1 MWVINYEAS
10 DTFVIN
16 LLPLHFTLELWKEAQ
31 TRGNAGFLAA
41 LFEMSSDSLKL
52 PKMCVPHL
60 RSLLHSFHI
69 SGEVS
74 FSLFLLIATPS
85 GRFPWKQTRAV
96 IVEDV
101 CALCLCI
108 SLKTLLRV
116 HLCKPQNRIDSSLIL
131 NPYSNFLIIA
141 LKCNVKSNSNH
152 TFKTIT
158 GCYFGCELEQNKT
171 EKKKMCMGH

>member
-41 LFEMSSDSLKL
+41 SFEMSSDSLKL

-101 CALCLCI
+101 RDQRHSMHFQV
-108 SLKTLLRV
+108 SLKTVLRV
-116 HLCKPQNRIDSSLIL
+116 HLCKPKNRICAIIIHNRSSNLSFSI
-131 NPYSNFLIIA
+131 
-141 LKCNVKSNSNH
+141 
-152 TFKTIT
+152 
-158 GCYFGCELEQNKT
+158 
-171 EKKKMCMGH
+171 

>member
-16 LLPLHFTLELWKEAQ
+16 LLHLHFTLELWKEAQ

-60 RSLLHSFHI
+60 RSLLHTFHI

-74 FSLFLLIATPS
+74 FSLLLLTATPS
-85 GRFPWKQTRAV
+85 GRFPWKQTRAI

-101 CALCLCI
+101 WDQGALCLCI
-108 SLKTLLRV
+108 SRLRV
-116 HLCKPQNRIDSSLIL
+116 HLCKPKNRIHSFQIL
-131 NPYSNFLIIA
+131 NPASNLLIIA
-141 LKCNVKSNSNH
+141 LKCNVKSNDNH
-152 TFKTIT
+152 N
-158 GCYFGCELEQNKT
+158 L
-171 EKKKMCMGH
+171 